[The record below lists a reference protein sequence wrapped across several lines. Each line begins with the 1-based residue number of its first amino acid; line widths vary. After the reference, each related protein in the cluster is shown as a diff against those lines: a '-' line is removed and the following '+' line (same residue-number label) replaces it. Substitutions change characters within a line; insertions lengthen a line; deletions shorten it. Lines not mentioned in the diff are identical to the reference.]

1 MTRDG
6 LVEENLSDKSTV
18 KLSRRTGDVKM
29 ERKSHRG
36 QEEYVESPR
45 SVQQSRDAPESGKKR
60 QVQYKNASDQLV
72 KELET
77 DQAHFANDSGKQKN
91 RKNAQRLRTEEK
103 KSSEGKLQERE
114 HKTLYTS
121 RGDSRKEETG
131 GTKRPK
137 QKKRLQFAEKETGA
151 ADLEKKAEKVVFPEK
166 KKAKAHSNR
175 EQVFTQPAEDTGKK
189 KRLHFEGENFTKEPV
204 KTMTGNAVRGATAVV
219 RRKLAESE
227 DDNAAVQGVLEAE
240 QNAERSVRLAQA
252 SVRSRQRRK
261 NRTARRLERKTDRV
275 EVQKRYRDRSF
286 V

>member
-36 QEEYVESPR
+36 KEEYVESPR
-45 SVQQSRDAPESGKKR
+45 SAQQSRDAPESGKKR
-60 QVQYKNASDQLV
+60 RVQYKNASAQPV

-103 KSSEGKLQERE
+103 KASEGKLQERE

-151 ADLEKKAEKVVFPEK
+151 ADLEKKAEKVVSPEK

-175 EQVFTQPAEDTGKK
+175 EQVFTQPAEDTG
-189 KRLHFEGENFTKEPV
+189 LEMQQGEQQLQCV
-204 KTMTGNAVRGATAVV
+204 GNW
-219 RRKLAESE
+219 
-227 DDNAAVQGVLEAE
+227 
-240 QNAERSVRLAQA
+240 QNLRMIMLLCKAFWR
-252 SVRSRQRRK
+252 
-261 NRTARRLERKTDRV
+261 
-275 EVQKRYRDRSF
+275 
-286 V
+286 